1 MIVGAAIVLG
11 CVLAFPPAAADALER
26 AWRALHDANDP
37 RAALAQLDAIPALES
52 ESAWALRVEL
62 LRLAARSRL
71 GEDDAVRE
79 RALALRSRAA
89 GSPVLALE
97 LAELLDATA
106 PTDDAVAADASLI
119 PSSAAPSRG
128 TFGEP
133 CPTDADRMR
142 SSADEA
148 SVEDAPTESDL
159 DEPWVAP
166 TFTPPLEVSVEAWN
180 AALDAHAHAW
190 AEALERFEG
199 EPSTVVALLGR
210 RAALDLGLDEDDA
223 YELATFSFV
232 HGTRRALPEVR
243 NTWELQH
250 GNTPGRIHVR
260 MTANQ
265 LHALAR
271 CDDATWPPRL
281 DATARALPTDE
292 RAAVEP
298 GEVFVERVAWTDAR
312 SEAFFVAFQVLALDE
327 PDVLVLRWE
336 RVDDAARR
344 DAYAAWF
351 SSSR

>member
-1 MIVGAAIVLG
+1 MIDLRAIALC
-11 CVLAFPPAAADALER
+11 CVLTPPPVAGDAIER
-26 AWRALHDANDP
+26 AWRALRDANDP
-37 RAALAQLDAIPALES
+37 RAALAQLDALAGLEPDSAL
-52 ESAWALRVEL
+52 ALRVEL

-89 GSPVLALE
+89 ASPVLALE
-97 LAELLDATA
+97 LAELLDATGSDVA
-106 PTDDAVAADASLI
+106 GAAAVDSPVPI
-119 PSSAAPSRG
+119 PEPPSRG

-142 SSADEA
+142 SDADGPSAD
-148 SVEDAPTESDL
+148 DAPTETGL

-166 TFTPPLEVSVEAWN
+166 TFTPPLEVSADAWH
-180 AALDAHAHAW
+180 AALDAHAAAW

-199 EPSTVVALLGR
+199 EPSTVVALFGR
-210 RAALDLGLDEDDA
+210 RHALDLGLGKDDA
-223 YELATFSFV
+223 YALATFSFV

-271 CDDATWPPRL
+271 CDDTTWPPGI
-281 DATARALPTDE
+281 DATARAIPPDE
-292 RAAVEP
+292 RAPVAP
-298 GEVFVERVAWTDAR
+298 GEVFVEHIAWTDAR

-336 RVDDAARR
+336 RVDDAERR
-344 DAYAAWF
+344 DAYATWF
-351 SSSR
+351 SSTR